1 MKRMNKEKIES
12 PIENWSFTYINYW
25 LFFIGIT
32 FVIVGYIVM
41 HTGGTNSFK
50 SLTLAPILLVLGYCL
65 ISRASSAFEQRD
77 FCGSMP
83 S

>member
-1 MKRMNKEKIES
+1 MKRVNKEKIES
-12 PIENWSFTYINYW
+12 PIKNWSFTYINYW
-25 LFFIGIT
+25 LFFIGVT

-65 ISRASSAFEQRD
+65 IIPVSIFYKK
-77 FCGSMP
+77 
-83 S
+83 

>member
-65 ISRASSAFEQRD
+65 IIPVSIFYKK
-77 FCGSMP
+77 
-83 S
+83 